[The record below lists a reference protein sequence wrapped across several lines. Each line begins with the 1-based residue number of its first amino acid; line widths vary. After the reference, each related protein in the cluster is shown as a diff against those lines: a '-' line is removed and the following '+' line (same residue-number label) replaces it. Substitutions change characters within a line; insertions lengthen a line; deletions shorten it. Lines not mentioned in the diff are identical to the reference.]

1 MLVFQLGILGYG
13 LIQQLLYETEKRKK
27 KEVRLCVLG
36 LDNAG
41 KTTILKA
48 LANQDLQTVMPTQ
61 GFNMQTLTV
70 GNLIFNAWDLGG
82 QKEIRSHWRDFYDKL
97 DCIIFVID
105 SADSIRIKECAE
117 EFRTLLEEEKV
128 SGVPILVY
136 ANKQDLVGS
145 LSAEEIS

>member
-1 MLVFQLGILGYG
+1 
-13 LIQQLLYETEKRKK
+13 
-27 KEVRLCVLG
+27 
-36 LDNAG
+36 
-41 KTTILKA
+41 
-48 LANQDLQTVMPTQ
+48 MPTQ

-136 ANKQDLVGS
+136 ANK
-145 LSAEEIS
+145 